1 MDLRLTTWKTVVEVG
16 HDGGGLLRFEQP
28 AVLPEAVNTAC
39 GRKRR
44 QRRLIFI
51 KSART
56 AKSLLSVLFYIRPV
70 VVWHS
75 SGPVADIWKYSLMDW
90 EIMSL
95 EVGGFCLRNHTIA
108 AEREALSTV
117 MPCQSSFG
125 SYNLIRLENILNMN
139 SLCISFWAE
148 LNIPT
153 GQFWPMSLMF
163 DTPWSNL
170 ENGCDTQTGS
180 R

>member
-1 MDLRLTTWKTVVEVG
+1 
-16 HDGGGLLRFEQP
+16 
-28 AVLPEAVNTAC
+28 
-39 GRKRR
+39 
-44 QRRLIFI
+44 
-51 KSART
+51 
-56 AKSLLSVLFYIRPV
+56 
-70 VVWHS
+70 
-75 SGPVADIWKYSLMDW
+75 
-90 EIMSL
+90 MSL

-163 DTPWSNL
+163 DNQWYNVES
-170 ENGCDTQTGS
+170 GRDTQ
-180 R
+180 RQAADR

>member
-1 MDLRLTTWKTVVEVG
+1 
-16 HDGGGLLRFEQP
+16 
-28 AVLPEAVNTAC
+28 
-39 GRKRR
+39 
-44 QRRLIFI
+44 
-51 KSART
+51 
-56 AKSLLSVLFYIRPV
+56 
-70 VVWHS
+70 
-75 SGPVADIWKYSLMDW
+75 
-90 EIMSL
+90 MSL

-163 DTPWSNL
+163 ETPWSNL
-170 ENGCDTQTGS
+170 ENGRDPQ
-180 R
+180 RQAADR